1 MKSSG
6 KQLEQITKLIEDRT
20 IKIVVEKVYPFSQT
34 NEALKSIPLPSEIHL
49 CLARLSLI
57 VGS

>member
-34 NEALKSIPLPSEIHL
+34 NEALRSNPLPSEMKFIYVLH
-49 CLARLSLI
+49 A
-57 VGS
+57 